1 MTETKMTTT
10 TETETETEPK
20 IDNTIHNIL
29 ILSTD
34 KFYHGIGGLCTQLR
48 ETVNA
53 FHELNLPYYFILVTP
68 EKEEITGPN
77 YKVVPMIS
85 TQCQSLTPFNEYLS
99 VINRSGS
106 YVGAAMDYL
115 CKNNIKLK
123 CIHAFDWGT
132 FTAAQILCH
141 YFNAPYVAS
150 IALSIQ
156 KEVAAYR
163 KHYSTILSPAS
174 NEMHVFQVC
183 CMIEASGMQKASK
196 ILFNTFEY
204 ANSVAGPFGNKSHV
218 ITNGVPFTYIK
229 NLKVPDNFKLP
240 GRSLAKKLVFIG
252 RLTLSKN
259 VMNVLQA
266 KLPDNVDLIVIGSET
281 QGAEKL
287 VVGAVY
293 ECAQNNQNVHYV
305 GGKYDDEKFYFLKSA
320 DAVIM
325 PSIHEPFGIVALEAL
340 ASGCVLLSSVVDGLA
355 EFLDDTVCIPCGVSP
370 DTITQAI
377 QKWNN
382 MNDGD
387 VKNLVGRGL
396 ERASKY
402 DWKDI
407 ALKTEKI
414 IYEKI

>member
-1 MTETKMTTT
+1 
-10 TETETETEPK
+10 
-20 IDNTIHNIL
+20 
-29 ILSTD
+29 
-34 KFYHGIGGLCTQLR
+34 
-48 ETVNA
+48 
-53 FHELNLPYYFILVTP
+53 
-68 EKEEITGPN
+68 
-77 YKVVPMIS
+77 
-85 TQCQSLTPFNEYLS
+85 
-99 VINRSGS
+99 
-106 YVGAAMDYL
+106 
-115 CKNNIKLK
+115 
-123 CIHAFDWGT
+123 
-132 FTAAQILCH
+132 
-141 YFNAPYVAS
+141 
-150 IALSIQ
+150 
-156 KEVAAYR
+156 
-163 KHYSTILSPAS
+163 
-174 NEMHVFQVC
+174 
-183 CMIEASGMQKASK
+183 
-196 ILFNTFEY
+196 
-204 ANSVAGPFGNKSHV
+204 
-218 ITNGVPFTYIK
+218 
-229 NLKVPDNFKLP
+229 
-240 GRSLAKKLVFIG
+240 
-252 RLTLSKN
+252 
-259 VMNVLQA
+259 
-266 KLPDNVDLIVIGSET
+266 
-281 QGAEKL
+281 